1 MASCNLKTVN
11 SPLTPAI
18 GKRDLLPTNTS
29 VFVASKSKT
38 AFVPLQVFITTGNG
52 RSLFRF
58 PKPSIDLFK
67 PEKPTL
73 VDRFQQAKVKC
84 EKGRITTKTKS
95 SSVSRRDVMES
106 LTTGILGL
114 ALLPKPAEARI
125 SRLEMKK
132 MILEK
137 LEELKQKAGLS
148 KPKTENEMKLPK
160 IENDVKPPTKPSP
173 EDKQSP
179 TKPSPE
185 EKKPPTLPLP
195 PPELTAKPLVE
206 ATLSDIPPPKG
217 AL

>member
-1 MASCNLKTVN
+1 MASCNLKTVR
-11 SPLTPAI
+11 SPLTPAV
-18 GKRDLLPTNTS
+18 GKGDLLPTNRS

-38 AFVPLQVFITTGNG
+38 AFVPLQV
-52 RSLFRF
+52 
-58 PKPSIDLFK
+58 
-67 PEKPTL
+67 
-73 VDRFQQAKVKC
+73 KC
-84 EKGRITTKTKS
+84 EKGRITSKTKS

-148 KPKTENEMKLPK
+148 KPKTENEMKLPT
-160 IENDVKPPTKPSP
+160 IENDVKPPTKSSPEDKQSPTKPSP